1 MSLAINMDDPTVRS
15 MLGISPQAAA
25 TGKRRELVQLA
36 GDAPDPTGTTNH
48 RGALSTMRLTGGKQE
63 IIVVHKDVFLTVDVY
78 ALPGEP
84 MKIHLLCPRC
94 HKHLTIPGYRKA
106 ILFEPGERNPQRS
119 TIVASGR
126 PELVSMADLG
136 RLSVEQ
142 FECTWE
148 IGDVKHVSSGIRGV
162 HTGASLCRLRLVID
176 NNVAREV

>member
-1 MSLAINMDDPTVRS
+1 MSISINMDDPRVQE
-15 MLGISPQAAA
+15 MLGIHPQAAA
-25 TGKRRELVQLA
+25 GKRRELVQLA
-36 GDAPDPTGTTNH
+36 GDAPDPTGTTTH

-63 IIVVHKDVFLTVDVY
+63 VVVVHKDVFLTVDVY

-106 ILFEPGERNPQRS
+106 ISFEPGERNPQRT

-126 PELVSMADLG
+126 PELVGMADLG

-148 IGDVKHVSSGIRGV
+148 IGEDKHVTGGL
-162 HTGASLCRLRLVID
+162 HTGVSLCRLRLVID
-176 NNVAREV
+176 NNIAREV